1 LAYMCYY
8 HANLPAVMVCSR
20 CGRRICSSCSKPY
33 GELALCPSCYHATV
47 TNQPPTTAAPPPIA
61 PALYAGG
68 VPPGGVIYG
77 PYPKPHKFRPFSWIA
92 VVLLLISAA
101 LIFANAA
108 ALLWPGFFAMWVAFF
123 PWVASLGNFNF
134 ILGVVLGL
142 IILGA
147 VFLYMLGFRVL
158 STFMVFPAAIVSLF
172 IGGGFVVGLVIGVL
186 TGIYML
192 MTEKR
197 WHP

>member
-1 LAYMCYY
+1 MA
-8 HANLPAVMVCSR
+8 
-20 CGRRICSSCSKPY
+20 
-33 GELALCPSCYHATV
+33 
-47 TNQPPTTAAPPPIA
+47 PPIA

-68 VPPGGVIYG
+68 VPPGGTIYG
-77 PYPKPHKFRPFSWIA
+77 PYPAKPHMFRRFSWLA

-108 ALLWPGFFAMWVAFF
+108 ALLWPGFFFTWVAFF
-123 PWVASLGNFNF
+123 PWVASLGNFSF
-134 ILGVVLGL
+134 ILGIVLGL
-142 IILGA
+142 IIVGA
-147 VFLYMLGFRVL
+147 VLLYMLGFRVL

-172 IGGGFVVGLVIGVL
+172 IGGGFVVGLVLGVL

-197 WHP
+197 RHP